1 MALDLF
7 ESISTATSASI
18 TDLKDLSSEFMS
30 TMACC
35 EEGQCCSGP
44 LDDIVA

>member
-7 ESISTATSASI
+7 EAISTATGEGI
-18 TDLKDLSSEFMS
+18 TDIKDLSSEWAS

-35 EEGQCCSGP
+35 EEGQCCNDP
-44 LDDIVA
+44 WAA